1 VLRLGVGVDGL
12 VGNDRVTGV
21 RLVDGSVLPADM
33 VVVGIGARPA
43 VDWLQGSGVP
53 VRDGVICRADLTVA
67 DRVVAVGDVARWQQK
82 HGGDLRIEHWDNAVR
97 QADAAAATLLDPGAG
112 APYTATSMFWSDQY
126 DCKLHLVGHPAAGDD
141 FVVLEGSPDD
151 RRFVGAYM
159 SGDRLHAVLL
169 CNQPHR
175 LRTYRTA
182 VEDGA
187 LPAPVEHHRAVSA

>member
-21 RLVDGSVLPADM
+21 RLVDGSVLPADV

-43 VDWLQGSGVP
+43 VDWLQGSGIP
-53 VRDGVICRADLTVA
+53 VRDGVVCREDLSVA
-67 DRVVAVGDVARWQQK
+67 DRVVAVGDVARRQQK
-82 HGGDLRIEHWDNAVR
+82 QGGDLRIEHWDNAVR

-112 APYTATSMFWSDQY
+112 APYAATSMFWSDQY

-187 LPAPVEHHRAVSA
+187 LPASVEHHRAVSA